1 MVKTKIIT
9 LDEFVE
15 KALYDKSAGY
25 YAKKNPFG
33 KKGDFITAPG
43 ISNLFGEMIAIWIIS
58 FWEKQKKPKK
68 FNLIEL
74 GPGDGRLCKEVEK
87 IFQKFPEF
95 YESLNIYMY
104 EKSAFLKKI
113 QKKNITSSKVKW
125 INNMGQIK
133 KGVSIFFGN
142 EFFDAIP
149 IKQFI
154 KKDGVLFEKCVQ
166 YNGKV
171 NPTFIYKKAPTVML
185 KKLKD
190 FNLLKRRGV
199 IEFPK
204 QGLNELERII
214 DIIQKFSGGVLLIDY
229 GYIKPKNKS
238 TIQSVKS
245 HKKNS
250 LLSNIG
256 NADIT
261 SLVDFN
267 LIKNFF
273 KSKKLIT
280 NNIVSQSFFLQKLG
294 VIERANI
301 LASKMSFKD
310 KSDLYFRLERL
321 LGEKFMGKLFKV
333 IFAYKTK
340 EKNLLGFK

>member
-1 MVKTKIIT
+1 
-9 LDEFVE
+9 
-15 KALYDKSAGY
+15 
-25 YAKKNPFG
+25 
-33 KKGDFITAPG
+33 
-43 ISNLFGEMIAIWIIS
+43 
-58 FWEKQKKPKK
+58 
-68 FNLIEL
+68 
-74 GPGDGRLCKEVEK
+74 
-87 IFQKFPEF
+87 
-95 YESLNIYMY
+95 
-104 EKSAFLKKI
+104 
-113 QKKNITSSKVKW
+113 
-125 INNMGQIK
+125 
-133 KGVSIFFGN
+133 
-142 EFFDAIP
+142 
-149 IKQFI
+149 
-154 KKDGVLFEKCVQ
+154 
-166 YNGKV
+166 
-171 NPTFIYKKAPTVML
+171 ML